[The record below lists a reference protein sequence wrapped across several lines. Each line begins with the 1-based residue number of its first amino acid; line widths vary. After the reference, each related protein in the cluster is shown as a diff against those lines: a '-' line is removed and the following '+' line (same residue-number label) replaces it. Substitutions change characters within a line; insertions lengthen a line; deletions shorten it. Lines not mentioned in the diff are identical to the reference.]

1 MECTKE
7 HKQLRQIGMLTG
19 IEDEMYMFT
28 ISHVSTVYLEYKDGK
43 WHSWRERYQ
52 VDKPTDIKLISSDSD
67 FNTVKR
73 EMKKYIDYCKKY
85 WNTK

>member
-1 MECTKE
+1 MECTKV

-19 IEDEMYMFT
+19 IEDEMYMFA
-28 ISHVSTVYLEYKDGK
+28 ISHVSTIYLELKDGK
-43 WHSWRERYQ
+43 WHCWRERYQ

-73 EMKKYIDYCKKY
+73 EMKKYIDYCNKY